1 LGGVG
6 DYGPFT
12 TNHWPLV
19 SPSPLDMSYLQL
31 RDIKLY
37 YEQYSRGPNL
47 VLLHGFSLNSLMW
60 EPHREFFED
69 RFRLTLID
77 LRGFGKS
84 GVGDRWSH
92 EVMAEDV
99 WRLLN
104 HLEIEKTALLGFS
117 MSGPTAMRL
126 AIDQPDLVTALI
138 LVSSILPLA
147 EKRSSERQKNE
158 TALEIAILE
167 RQGIEAWAKNT
178 GIFDGFVVGSLFE
191 RNPEIKP
198 LWERIIN
205 RNEAENLAKVLKLK
219 MENEPLNWRSQLGEI
234 KTPTLIIAGT
244 NDISFV
250 DASRNLSRRIP
261 NSKLMIIRDS
271 GHMLTLEDP
280 KGFANILIDFFN
292 EVGQVVPT

>member
-1 LGGVG
+1 
-6 DYGPFT
+6 
-12 TNHWPLV
+12 
-19 SPSPLDMSYLQL
+19 
-31 RDIKLY
+31 
-37 YEQYSRGPNL
+37 
-47 VLLHGFSLNSLMW
+47 MW

-84 GVGDRWSH
+84 GVSDRWSH

-104 HLEIEKTALLGFS
+104 YLEIEKTALLGFS

-126 AIDQPDLVTALI
+126 AIDHPDLVTALI

-147 EKRSSERQKNE
+147 EKRPSERQKNE

-178 GIFDGFVVGSLFE
+178 GIFNGVIMGPFFE
-191 RNPEIKP
+191 RKPDLRP
-198 LWERIIN
+198 LWERIIR
-205 RNEAENLAKVLKLK
+205 RNEANNLATVLKLK
-219 MENEPLNWRSQLGEI
+219 TQNKPLNWRSQLGEI
-234 KTPTLIIAGT
+234 KTPTLIIAGA

-261 NSKLMIIRDS
+261 NSKLMVMKNS
-271 GHMLTLEDP
+271 GHMLSLENP
-280 KGFANILIDFFN
+280 KKFASVLIDFID

>member
-1 LGGVG
+1 
-6 DYGPFT
+6 
-12 TNHWPLV
+12 
-19 SPSPLDMSYLQL
+19 MSYLQL
-31 RDIKLY
+31 SDIKLY

-69 RFRLTLID
+69 RFRVTLID

-99 WRLLN
+99 WQLLK
-104 HLEIEKTALLGFS
+104 HLKIEKATIVGFS
-117 MSGPTAMRL
+117 MSGPTAMGL
-126 AIDQPDLVTALI
+126 AIDHPDLITGLI

-147 EKRSSERQKNE
+147 GKRTTEAERK
-158 TALEIAILE
+158 EIASDMAVLE
-167 RQGIEAWAKNT
+167 TEGIEAWAKNA
-178 GIFDGFVVGSLFE
+178 GILDGVVMGPLFE
-191 RNPEIKP
+191 RNPGIKP
-198 LWERIIN
+198 LWERIIS

-219 MENEPLNWRSQLGEI
+219 MANKPLNWRSQLGEI
-234 KTPTLIIAGT
+234 KSPTLIVAGEK
-244 NDISFV
+244 DSSFV

-261 NSKLMIIRDS
+261 NSELMIMKDS
-271 GHMLTLEDP
+271 GHMLSLENP
-280 KGFANILIDFFN
+280 KSFASVLIDFID

>member
-1 LGGVG
+1 
-6 DYGPFT
+6 
-12 TNHWPLV
+12 
-19 SPSPLDMSYLQL
+19 MSYLQL
-31 RDIKLY
+31 NDIELY
-37 YEQYSRGPNL
+37 YEQYGRGPNL

-60 EPHREFFED
+60 ERYRESFED
-69 RFRLTLID
+69 RLRVTLID

-84 GVGDRWSH
+84 GVGERWSH

-99 WRLLN
+99 WQLLK
-104 HLEIEKTALLGFS
+104 HLKIEKATIVGFS

-126 AIDQPDLVTALI
+126 PIDHPDLVTALI

-147 EKRSSERQKNE
+147 EKRPSERQKNE

-219 MENEPLNWRSQLGEI
+219 MESKPLNWRSQLGEI
-234 KTPTLIIAGT
+234 KTPTLIIAGA

-250 DASRNLSRRIP
+250 DASRNLSGRIP
-261 NSKLMIIRDS
+261 NSKLMVMKDC
-271 GHMLTLEDP
+271 GHMLSLEKP
-280 KGFANILIDFFN
+280 KKFASVLIDFID

>member
-1 LGGVG
+1 
-6 DYGPFT
+6 
-12 TNHWPLV
+12 
-19 SPSPLDMSYLQL
+19 MSYLQL
-31 RDIKLY
+31 NDIELY

-60 EPHREFFED
+60 EPHREFFEG
-69 RFRLTLID
+69 RFRVTLID

-84 GVGDRWSH
+84 GVSDRWSH

-99 WRLLN
+99 WQLLK
-104 HLEIEKTALLGFS
+104 HLKIEKATIVGFS

-126 AIDQPDLVTALI
+126 TIDHPDLVTALI

-147 EKRSSERQKNE
+147 EKRPSERQKNE

-234 KTPTLIIAGT
+234 KSPTLIVSGEK
-244 NDISFV
+244 DSSFV
-250 DASRNLSRRIP
+250 DASRSLSRRIP
-261 NSKLMIIRDS
+261 NSKLMVMKDS
-271 GHMLTLEDP
+271 GHMLSLENP
-280 KGFANILIDFFN
+280 KTFASVLIDFMD
-292 EVGQVVPT
+292 EVGLVVPT